1 MLARMSGIGWL
12 RRQAVGWSLPRR
24 GGSLGPALAGL
35 EFVQADPIRAP
46 ARAQDLILRQRVAGY
61 RVGDLDRHYPSLE
74 VDEDTL
80 YAYGYVARRLRRFLY
95 PRHDRRSPG
104 GRYVPA
110 GRAAEVLEF
119 VRDRGVVHPR
129 ELDVHFGRER
139 RTNDWGGTSS
149 ATTMML
155 DRLRH
160 HGLLRVADRVSGVR
174 RYEVGAPLGAP
185 VQPVERLRVL
195 VLRVAHVLAP
205 VPEATLS
212 ASVGQLALWA
222 GRPHGRPGGR
232 PVVRDLL
239 ARGELT
245 AADIGGI
252 RYVWPADLLPVE
264 DDAPARVRLLAPFDP
279 VVWDRRRFG
288 QLWGWE
294 YRFEA
299 YTPAARRRLGYYAM
313 PLLWRDR
320 VIGWATCEDG
330 KVEVGYADSAPAGR
344 SYAAALASEIAR
356 LRRFLLPRLTV
367 ERRMSSRRD
376 RLVDLA

>member
-1 MLARMSGIGWL
+1 MLARMSEVGWL

-24 GGSLGPALAGL
+24 GGPLGPALAGL

-61 RVGDLDRHYPSLE
+61 RVGDLERHYRSLE

-80 YAYGYVARRLRRFLY
+80 YAYGFVSRRLRRFLY
-95 PRHDRRSPG
+95 PRYDRRSPD
-104 GRYVPA
+104 GRFVPS
-110 GRAAEVLEF
+110 GRAAQVLEF

-139 RTNDWGGTSS
+139 QTNDWGGTSS
-149 ATTMML
+149 ATTMLL

-174 RYEVGAPLGAP
+174 RYEVVASLGDP
-185 VQPVERLRVL
+185 VQPADRLRTL

-205 VPEATLS
+205 VPEATLG
-212 ASVGQLALWA
+212 AAVGHLARWA

-239 ARGELT
+239 ARGELVAVDVEGT
-245 AADIGGI
+245 
-252 RYVWPADLLPVE
+252 RYVWPADLRPVE

-279 VVWDRRRFG
+279 VVWDRRRFS
-288 QLWGWE
+288 QIWGWE

-320 VIGWATCEDG
+320 VIGWATCEGG
-330 KVEVGYADSAPAGR
+330 KIDVGYADSAPAGR
-344 SYAAALASEIAR
+344 SYAAALAAEIER
-356 LRRFLLPRLTV
+356 LRKFLEPRLTV
-367 ERRMSSRRD
+367 ERRAIERR
-376 RLVDLA
+376 